1 MNARNNA
8 IVKQLIDW
16 KADLEASN
24 QFGWTAMYCAAFGNE
39 GQTKIRMLSE
49 AKADVNAKTR

>member
-24 QFGWTAMYCAAFGNE
+24 RYGWTAMYMAAFGNE
-39 GQTKIRMLSE
+39 TKIRMLSE
-49 AKADVNAKTR
+49 AKADVNAKSR

>member
-24 QFGWTAMYCAAFGNE
+24 PFGWTAMYCAAFGNE
-39 GQTKIRMLSE
+39 TKIRMLSE
-49 AKADVNAKTR
+49 AKADVNAKSR

>member
-1 MNARNNA
+1 MKARNSA

-24 QFGWTAMYCAAFGNE
+24 RFGWTAMYCAAFGF
-39 GQTKIRMLSE
+39 QTKIRMLSE
-49 AKADVNAKTR
+49 AKADVNAKSR